1 MLRILLFIVLVF
13 ALGIGFSWLAERPGD
28 LVLTFDG
35 YQYEL
40 TLMVAAVLI
49 TAIVAAVM
57 IAWWLLKAIWNSPYT
72 VSRYFRVRRRDRGY
86 QALSTGMIA
95 AGAGDGALARQMNR
109 QASKLISSDQ
119 EPLIHLLDAQASLLE
134 GDHAAARKKF
144 EAMLEDPEMRV
155 LGLRGL
161 YLEAQRL
168 GDRDVARHYAER
180 AAETA
185 PQLGWASGA
194 TLEARTAEGNW
205 DGALALLESQRAT
218 KLVDA
223 AKANR
228 LRAVLLTAK
237 AKETLERDP
246 LAARNAAT
254 EANRLAPDLVPAAII
269 AAQALFRQG
278 DLRKGAKILEAAWRK
293 TAHPQIADAYVHA
306 RHGDSVLDRLAR
318 AKKLKSQRENN
329 AESALTVARVA
340 LEAGEL
346 SLARASAEEA
356 LRIEPREAGYLMMAD
371 IEEADTG
378 DQGRIRQWLARAVRA
393 QRDPVWV
400 ADGIV
405 SERWAPTSPVTG
417 RLDAFEWKTPV
428 ERPLQL
434 VDHDRD
440 ILQGAGPVL
449 LPQAP
454 AAPTA
459 VLDTETDDEAVIV
472 EPMAGPAVDR
482 LVDADKGAAPAD
494 EVSAPVET
502 ETPSAPVADKPK
514 TKPEAPAT
522 AVPAAAP
529 APALPTAANDSSAS
543 VPDEEAAVAP
553 RPDDPGVDPSDRDE
567 TQSRRFRLF

>member
-1 MLRILLFIVLVF
+1 MLRILLFILLVF
-13 ALGIGFSWLAERPGD
+13 ALGVGFAWLAERPGD

-57 IAWWLLKAIWNSPYT
+57 IVWWLLKAIWNSPYT

-109 QASKLISSDQ
+109 QAAKLISADR
-119 EPLIHLLDAQASLLE
+119 EPLIHLLDAQSSLLE
-134 GDHAAARKKF
+134 GDHAGARKKF
-144 EAMLEDPEMRV
+144 EAMLDDPEMRV

-180 AAETA
+180 AAEIA

-205 DGALALLESQRAT
+205 DGALALLESQRST

-223 AKANR
+223 ARANR

-237 AKETLERDP
+237 AMETLERDA
-246 LAARNAAT
+246 LAARNAAI
-254 EANRLAPDLVPAAII
+254 EANRLAPDLVPAAVI
-269 AAQALFRQG
+269 AAKALFRQG
-278 DLRKGAKILEAAWRK
+278 DLKKGARILEAAWRK
-293 TAHPQIADAYVHA
+293 TAHPEIADAYVTA
-306 RHGDSVLDRLAR
+306 RHGDSTHDRLTR
-318 AKKLKSQRENN
+318 AKKLKALRENN

-346 SLARASAEEA
+346 VLARAAAEEA
-356 LRIEPREAGYLMMAD
+356 LRIEPREGGYLMMTD

-393 QRDPVWV
+393 RRDPVWV
-400 ADGIV
+400 ADGVV
-405 SERWAPTSPVTG
+405 SERWAPVSPVTG
-417 RLDAFEWKTPV
+417 RLDAFEWKTPL
-428 ERPLQL
+428 ERPLHL
-434 VDHDRD
+434 VEHDRD
-440 ILQGAGPVL
+440 ILEGAGPVL
-449 LPQAP
+449 LPQSPSAP
-454 AAPTA
+454 QTA
-459 VLDTETDDEAVIV
+459 IDTHTDDEAVIV
-472 EPMAGPAVDR
+472 EPMTDPAVDR
-482 LVDADKGAAPAD
+482 LLDADKAP
-494 EVSAPVET
+494 
-502 ETPSAPVADKPK
+502 
-514 TKPEAPAT
+514 
-522 AVPAAAP
+522 PAAADAPASVESKAAPTP
-529 APALPTAANDSSAS
+529 APETPAKESEPVASAVPTAANDSG
-543 VPDEEAAVAP
+543 AAAPEDGSPVAP
-553 RPDDPGVDPSDRDE
+553 RPDDPGVDPTDHED
-567 TQSRRFRLF
+567 TQTRRFRLF

>member
-1 MLRILLFIVLVF
+1 MLRILLFILFVF
-13 ALGIGFSWLAERPGD
+13 ALGLGFAWLADRPGD

-40 TLMVAAVLI
+40 TLMAAAVFV

-57 IAWWLLKAIWNSPYT
+57 ISWWLLKAIWNSPYT

-109 QASKLISSDQ
+109 QAAKLISSDQ

-168 GDRDVARHYAER
+168 GDREVARHYAER
-180 AAETA
+180 AAEIA

-194 TLEARTAEGNW
+194 TLEARSAEGDW
-205 DGALALLESQRAT
+205 DGALALLETQRST
-218 KLVDA
+218 KLIDA

-237 AKETLERDP
+237 AKDMLERDP
-246 LAARNAAT
+246 LAARNAAI
-254 EANRLAPDLVPAAII
+254 EANRLAPDLVPAAVF
-269 AAQALFRQG
+269 AAKALFRQG
-278 DLRKGAKILEAAWRK
+278 DLRKGAKILETAWRK
-293 TAHPQIADAYVHA
+293 TAHPEIAEAYVNA
-306 RHGDSVLDRLAR
+306 RHGDSTLDHLAR

-329 AESALTVARVA
+329 ALSALTVARVA

-346 SLARASAEEA
+346 GLARAAAEEA
-356 LRIEPREAGYLMMAD
+356 LRIDPREGGYLMMAD

-393 QRDPVWV
+393 PRDPVWI
-400 ADGIV
+400 ADGVV
-405 SERWAPTSPVTG
+405 SERWAPLSPVTG
-417 RLDAFEWKTPV
+417 KLDAFEWKTPV
-428 ERPLQL
+428 ERPLHL
-434 VDHDRD
+434 VEHDD
-440 ILQGAGPVL
+440 DDAPLAEPVL
-449 LPQAP
+449 LGRALTIP
-454 AAPTA
+454 PT
-459 VLDTETDDEAVIV
+459 VIETDMGEETIIV
-472 EPMAGPAVDR
+472 EPKPET
-482 LVDADKGAAPAD
+482 KG
-494 EVSAPVET
+494 ETSAEPGK
-502 ETPSAPVADKPK
+502 PSAK
-514 TKPEAPAT
+514 T
-522 AVPAAAP
+522 AVPAGAPAMASPPAAP
-529 APALPTAANDSSAS
+529 AAHVPETEEPVEPARQPEPIAPVLPTAANDSSATP
-543 VPDEEAAVAP
+543 PDEDVAVAP
-553 RPDDPGVDPSDRDE
+553 RPDDPGVDPTERDE
-567 TQSRRFRLF
+567 TETKRFRLF

>member
-1 MLRILLFIVLVF
+1 MLRILLFILLVF
-13 ALGIGFSWLAERPGD
+13 ALGVGFAWLAERPGD

-40 TLMVAAVLI
+40 TLMVAAVLV

-109 QASKLISSDQ
+109 QAAKLISSDQ

-134 GDHAAARKKF
+134 GDHAAARRKF

-168 GDRDVARHYAER
+168 GDREVARHYAER
-180 AAETA
+180 AAEIA
-185 PQLGWASGA
+185 PQLAWASGA
-194 TLEARTAEGNW
+194 TLEARTAERDW

-223 AKANR
+223 TKANR

-237 AKETLERDP
+237 ATETLERDP

-254 EANRLAPDLVPAAII
+254 EANRLAPDLVPAAVI

-293 TAHPQIADAYVHA
+293 TAHPEIANAYVHA
-306 RHGDSVLDRLAR
+306 RHGDSILDRLAR
-318 AKKLKSQRENN
+318 AKKLKAQRENN

-346 SLARASAEEA
+346 PLARASAEEA

-400 ADGIV
+400 ADGV
-405 SERWAPTSPVTG
+405 VADHWAPTSPVTG

-454 AAPTA
+454 TAPTA
-459 VLDTETDDEAVIV
+459 AFDTETDDEVVIV

-482 LVDADKGAAPAD
+482 LVDADKIPAPAD
-494 EVSAPVET
+494 DAPAPAPVKSE
-502 ETPSAPVADKPK
+502 V
-514 TKPEAPAT
+514 
-522 AVPAAAP
+522 AAAP
-529 APALPTAANDSSAS
+529 ASSPIAEKPETRPEPTAPVLPTAANDSSAS
-543 VPDEEAAVAP
+543 VPDEETPVAP

>member
-1 MLRILLFIVLVF
+1 MLRILLFILAVF
-13 ALGIGFSWLAERPGD
+13 ALGVGFAWLAERPGD

-40 TLMVAAVLI
+40 TLMMAAVLI

-57 IAWWLLKAIWNSPYT
+57 IVWWLLKAIWNSPYT

-109 QASKLISSDQ
+109 QAAKLIRSDQ

-134 GDHAAARKKF
+134 GDHTAARKKF

-180 AAETA
+180 AAEIA

-205 DGALALLESQRAT
+205 DGALALLESQRST

-223 AKANR
+223 TKANR

-237 AKETLERDP
+237 AMEMIERDA

-254 EANRLAPDLVPAAII
+254 EANRLAPDLVPAAVI
-269 AAQALFRQG
+269 AARALFRQG
-278 DLRKGAKILEAAWRK
+278 DLRKGSKILEAAWRK
-293 TAHPQIADAYVHA
+293 TAHPEIADAYVTA
-306 RHGDSVLDRLAR
+306 RHGDSVHDRLTRAR
-318 AKKLKSQRENN
+318 KLKAQRENN
-329 AESALTVARVA
+329 AESALTVARAA

-346 SLARASAEEA
+346 ALARSAAEEA
-356 LRIEPREAGYLMMAD
+356 LRIEPREGTYLMMAD

-393 QRDPVWV
+393 RRDPVWV
-400 ADGIV
+400 ADGVV
-405 SERWAPTSPVTG
+405 SERWAPMSPVSG
-417 RLDAFEWKTPV
+417 RLDAFEWKTPL
-428 ERPLQL
+428 ERPIQL

-440 ILQGAGPVL
+440 VLPSAGPVL

-454 AAPTA
+454 VDQQAA
-459 VLDTETDDEAVIV
+459 LDIETDAEAVIV
-472 EPMAGPAVDR
+472 EPMSGPAVDR
-482 LVDADKGAAPAD
+482 LID
-494 EVSAPVET
+494 S
-502 ETPSAPVADKPK
+502 DKPP
-514 TKPEAPAT
+514 TIAAEAQASVEAPT
-522 AVPAAAP
+522 ARAQEPGRTKEPEPAASQP
-529 APALPTAANDSSAS
+529 PMAANDSSVA
-543 VPDEEAAVAP
+543 PRDESPNAP
-553 RPDDPGVDPSDRDE
+553 RPDDPGVDPSDLEDAHP
-567 TQSRRFRLF
+567 RRFRLF

>member
-1 MLRILLFIVLVF
+1 MLRILLFIVFVF
-13 ALGIGFSWLAERPGD
+13 ALGIGFAWLADRPGD

-40 TLMVAAVLI
+40 TLMAAAVFI
-49 TAIVAAVM
+49 TAVVAAVM
-57 IAWWLLKAIWNSPYT
+57 ISWWLLKAIWNSPYT

-109 QASKLISSDQ
+109 QAAKLISSDQ

-168 GDRDVARHYAER
+168 GDREVARHYAER
-180 AAETA
+180 AAEIA

-194 TLEARTAEGNW
+194 TLEARSAEGDW
-205 DGALALLESQRAT
+205 DGALALLETQRAT
-218 KLVDA
+218 KLIDTA
-223 AKANR
+223 RANR

-237 AKETLERDP
+237 AKDMLERDP
-246 LAARNAAT
+246 LAARNAAI
-254 EANRLAPDLVPAAII
+254 EANRVAPELVPAAVI
-269 AAQALFRQG
+269 AAKALFRQG
-278 DLRKGAKILEAAWRK
+278 DLRKGAKILETAWRK
-293 TAHPQIADAYVHA
+293 TAHPEIAEAYVNA
-306 RHGDSVLDRLAR
+306 RHGDSTHDHLAR

-346 SLARASAEEA
+346 AIARTAAEEA
-356 LRIEPREAGYLMMAD
+356 LRIEPREGGYLMMAD

-393 QRDPVWV
+393 PRDPVWV
-400 ADGIV
+400 ADGVV
-405 SERWAPTSPVTG
+405 SKRWAPMSPVTG
-417 RLDAFEWKTPV
+417 KLDAFEWRTPV
-428 ERPLQL
+428 ERPLHL
-434 VDHDRD
+434 VEHDRD
-440 ILQGAGPVL
+440 DAPLAGPVL
-449 LPQAP
+449 LGSSLAVAPIAVDTDIGEETVVVEPTPGQKVDRVIDADKPAPVAVAAAAIDPAQPAPAQRAAIDEPAKQPEP
-454 AAPTA
+454 AAP
-459 VLDTETDDEAVIV
+459 V
-472 EPMAGPAVDR
+472 
-482 LVDADKGAAPAD
+482 
-494 EVSAPVET
+494 
-502 ETPSAPVADKPK
+502 
-514 TKPEAPAT
+514 
-522 AVPAAAP
+522 
-529 APALPTAANDSSAS
+529 LPTAANDSGAVS
-543 VPDEEAAVAP
+543 PDEEIPVAP

-567 TQSRRFRLF
+567 TESKRFRLF

>member
-1 MLRILLFIVLVF
+1 MLRILLFILPVF
-13 ALGIGFSWLAERPGD
+13 ALGVGFAWLADRPGD

-40 TLMVAAVLI
+40 TLMAAAVLI
-49 TAIVAAVM
+49 TAIVAAIM
-57 IAWWLLKAIWNSPYT
+57 IVWWLLKAIWTSPYT

-144 EAMLEDPEMRV
+144 EAMLDDPEMRV

-180 AAETA
+180 AAEIA

-194 TLEARTAEGNW
+194 TLEARTAERNW
-205 DGALALLESQRAT
+205 DGALALLEAQRAT
-218 KLVDA
+218 KLVDTA
-223 AKANR
+223 RANR

-237 AKETLERDP
+237 AMEMLERDA
-246 LAARNAAT
+246 LAARNAAI
-254 EANRLAPDLVPAAII
+254 EANRLAPDLVPAAVI
-269 AAQALFRQG
+269 AAKALLRQG
-278 DLRKGAKILEAAWRK
+278 DLRKGAKILEATWRK
-293 TAHPQIADAYVHA
+293 TAHPEIAEAYVSA
-306 RHGDSVLDRLAR
+306 RHGDSSHDRLTR
-318 AKKLKSQRENN
+318 AKKLKAQRENN
-329 AESALTVARVA
+329 AESALTVARAA
-340 LEAGEL
+340 LEAGEMA
-346 SLARASAEEA
+346 LARASAEEA
-356 LRIEPREAGYLMMAD
+356 LRIEPREGTYLMMAD

-400 ADGIV
+400 ADGVV
-405 SERWAPTSPVTG
+405 SEHWAPMSPVTG

-428 ERPLQL
+428 ERPLHL
-434 VDHDRD
+434 VEHDRNMLP
-440 ILQGAGPVL
+440 IAGPVML
-449 LPQAP
+449 SENPPVAQTLVD
-454 AAPTA
+454 TA
-459 VLDTETDDEAVIV
+459 SEDEAVVV

-482 LVDADKGAAPAD
+482 LIEGDKPVVADAPPLEES
-494 EVSAPVET
+494 EVAPVE
-502 ETPSAPVADKPK
+502 V
-514 TKPEAPAT
+514 
-522 AVPAAAP
+522 VPAKPAEKP
-529 APALPTAANDSSAS
+529 QPSAPALPTAANDSSARAP
-543 VPDEEAAVAP
+543 VEENPVAP
-553 RPDDPGVDPSDRDE
+553 RPDDPGVDPDDPE
-567 TQSRRFRLF
+567 ATHPRRFRLF

>member
-1 MLRILLFIVLVF
+1 MLRILLFILLVF
-13 ALGIGFSWLAERPGD
+13 ALGVGFAWLAERPGD

-109 QASKLISSDQ
+109 QAAKLISADR
-119 EPLIHLLDAQASLLE
+119 EPLIHLLDAQSSLLE
-134 GDHAAARKKF
+134 GDHAGARKKF
-144 EAMLEDPEMRV
+144 EAMLDDPEMRV

-180 AAETA
+180 AAEIA

-205 DGALALLESQRAT
+205 DGALALLESQRST

-223 AKANR
+223 ARANR

-237 AKETLERDP
+237 AMETLERDA
-246 LAARNAAT
+246 LAARNAAI
-254 EANRLAPDLVPAAII
+254 EANRLAPDLVPAAVI
-269 AAQALFRQG
+269 AAKALFRQG
-278 DLRKGAKILEAAWRK
+278 DLKKGARTLEAAWRK
-293 TAHPQIADAYVHA
+293 TAHPEIADAYVTA
-306 RHGDSVLDRLAR
+306 RHGDSAHDRLTRAR
-318 AKKLKSQRENN
+318 KLKAQRENN

-346 SLARASAEEA
+346 ALARAAAEEA
-356 LRIEPREAGYLMMAD
+356 LRIEPREGGYLMMAD

-378 DQGRIRQWLARAVRA
+378 DQARIRHWLSRAVRA
-393 QRDPVWV
+393 PRDPVWV
-400 ADGIV
+400 ADGVV
-405 SERWAPTSPVTG
+405 SERWAPMSPVTG
-417 RLDAFEWKTPV
+417 RLDAFEWKTPL
-428 ERPLQL
+428 ERPLHL
-434 VDHDRD
+434 VEHDRD
-440 ILQGAGPVL
+440 IPPDANPVL
-449 LPQAP
+449 LPKAPAGPAAIGADEEATVIEPMSGPPAGHPVEEKKPSPAATVVPTDAETDVASDPVPRNPAEEPQPQAP
-454 AAPTA
+454 A
-459 VLDTETDDEAVIV
+459 V
-472 EPMAGPAVDR
+472 
-482 LVDADKGAAPAD
+482 
-494 EVSAPVET
+494 
-502 ETPSAPVADKPK
+502 
-514 TKPEAPAT
+514 
-522 AVPAAAP
+522 
-529 APALPTAANDSSAS
+529 PTAANDSGPAAS
-543 VPDEEAAVAP
+543 EDGSPVAP
-553 RPDDPGVDPSDRDE
+553 RPDDPGVDPTDREE

>member
-13 ALGIGFSWLAERPGD
+13 ALGIGFAWLAERPGD

-40 TLMVAAVLI
+40 TLMAAAVLV

-109 QASKLISSDQ
+109 QASKLISADH

-134 GDHAAARKKF
+134 GDHAAARRKF

-180 AAETA
+180 AAEIA

-194 TLEARTAEGNW
+194 TLEARTAEGDW
-205 DGALALLESQRAT
+205 DGALALLEKQRAT

-237 AKETLERDP
+237 AGETLERDP

-254 EANRLAPDLVPAAII
+254 EANRLAPDLVPAAVI

-293 TAHPQIADAYVHA
+293 TAHPEIADAYVHA
-306 RHGDSVLDRLAR
+306 RQGDSVLDRLAR

-346 SLARASAEEA
+346 ALARASAEEA

-371 IEEADTG
+371 IEEADTA

-400 ADGIV
+400 ADGVV
-405 SERWAPTSPVTG
+405 SDRWAPVSPVTG

-449 LPQAP
+449 LPQAS
-454 AAPTA
+454 AAPATA
-459 VLDTETDDEAVIV
+459 TDAVTDDQAVIV
-472 EPMAGPAVDR
+472 EPMTGTAVDR
-482 LVDADKGAAPAD
+482 LVEVDGDPAPGG
-494 EVSAPVET
+494 
-502 ETPSAPVADKPK
+502 ETPASVEAEAQAKPAVVPEKPAAVAEKSAAR
-514 TKPEAPAT
+514 TE
-522 AVPAAAP
+522 PAAAG
-529 APALPTAANDSSAS
+529 LPVAANDSAATA
-543 VPDEEAAVAP
+543 PDEKSPVAP

>member
-1 MLRILLFIVLVF
+1 MLRILLFILIVF
-13 ALGIGFSWLAERPGD
+13 ALGVGFSWLAERPGD

-40 TLMVAAVLI
+40 TLMAAAVLV

-109 QASKLISSDQ
+109 QAAKLVSSDQ

-134 GDHAAARKKF
+134 GDHAAARRKF

-168 GDRDVARHYAER
+168 GAREVARHYAER
-180 AAETA
+180 AAEIA

-194 TLEARTAEGNW
+194 TLEARTAEGDW

-218 KLVDA
+218 KLVDP

-228 LRAVLLTAK
+228 LRAVLLTAR
-237 AKETLERDP
+237 AMEALERDP

-254 EANRLAPDLVPAAII
+254 EANRLAPDLVPAAVI
-269 AAQALFRQG
+269 AARALFRQG

-293 TAHPQIADAYVHA
+293 TAHPEIAEAYVHA
-306 RHGDSVLDRLAR
+306 RHGDSTHDRLTR
-318 AKKLKSQRENN
+318 AKRLKAQRENN

-356 LRIEPREAGYLMMAD
+356 LRIEPREGGYLMMAD

-393 QRDPVWV
+393 PRDPVWV
-400 ADGIV
+400 ADGVV
-405 SERWAPTSPVTG
+405 SERWAPTSPVSG
-417 RLDAFEWKTPV
+417 RLDAFEWKTPL

-440 ILQGAGPVL
+440 VLQGTAPVL
-449 LPQAP
+449 LPQSP

-459 VLDTETDDEAVIV
+459 AADSDTDVEAVIV
-472 EPMAGPAVDR
+472 EPMPDAAVDR
-482 LVDADKGAAPAD
+482 LIDAGGARPAVAEEPAPAEPQAAPQ
-494 EVSAPVET
+494 PVPE
-502 ETPSAPVADKPK
+502 KPAA
-514 TKPEAPAT
+514 KPA
-522 AVPAAAP
+522 AAAP
-529 APALPTAANDSSAS
+529 ALPAAANDSI
-543 VPDEEAAVAP
+543 AAARSEDAPAVP

>member
-1 MLRILLFIVLVF
+1 MLRILLFILVVF

-35 YQYEL
+35 YRYEL
-40 TLMVAAVLI
+40 TLMAAAVLV
-49 TAIVAAVM
+49 TAMVATVM

-109 QASKLISSDQ
+109 QAAKLINADH

-168 GDRDVARHYAER
+168 GDREVARHYAER
-180 AAETA
+180 AAEIA

-218 KLVDA
+218 RLIDTA
-223 AKANR
+223 RANR

-254 EANRLAPDLVPAAII
+254 EANRLAPDLVPAAVI

-278 DLRKGAKILEAAWRK
+278 DLKKGAKILEAAWRK

-306 RHGDSVLDRLAR
+306 RHGDSTHDRLTRAR
-318 AKKLKSQRENN
+318 KLKAQRENN

-356 LRIEPREAGYLMMAD
+356 LRIEPREGGYLMMAD

-400 ADGIV
+400 ADGVV
-405 SERWAPTSPVTG
+405 SDRWAPMSPVTG

-428 ERPLQL
+428 ERPLQI
-434 VDHDRD
+434 VDHDRG
-440 ILQGAGPVL
+440 IQEGAAPAL
-449 LPQAP
+449 LPLAP
-454 AAPTA
+454 AAPATA
-459 VLDTETDDEAVIV
+459 IDTGADDEAVIV
-472 EPMAGPAVDR
+472 EPMAAPAVDR
-482 LVDADKGAAPAD
+482 LVDADRAPASV
-494 EVSAPVET
+494 EAQAKPAPLSDRPAT
-502 ETPSAPVADKPK
+502 TP
-514 TKPEAPAT
+514 EEHAPA
-522 AVPAAAP
+522 VPS
-529 APALPTAANDSSAS
+529 AANDSSATI
-543 VPDEEAAVAP
+543 PETTVAP
-553 RPDDPGVDPSDRDE
+553 RPDDPGVDPSDQDE
-567 TQSRRFRLF
+567 ARSRRFRLF

>member
-1 MLRILLFIVLVF
+1 MLRILLFILLVF
-13 ALGIGFSWLAERPGD
+13 ALGVGFAWLAERPGD

-40 TLMVAAVLI
+40 TLMVAAVLV

-57 IAWWLLKAIWNSPYT
+57 ITWWLLKAIWNSPYT

-86 QALSTGMIA
+86 QSLSTGMIA

-109 QASKLISSDQ
+109 QAAKLINSDQ

-134 GDHAAARKKF
+134 GDHAAARRKF

-168 GDRDVARHYAER
+168 GDREVARHYAER
-180 AAETA
+180 AAEIA

-205 DGALALLESQRAT
+205 DGALALLESQRST
-218 KLVDA
+218 KLIDA
-223 AKANR
+223 ARANR

-237 AKETLERDP
+237 AMETLERDA

-254 EANRLAPDLVPAAII
+254 EANRLAPDLVPAAVI
-269 AAQALFRQG
+269 AAKALFRQG
-278 DLRKGAKILEAAWRK
+278 DVKKGAKILEAAWRK
-293 TAHPQIADAYVHA
+293 TAHPEIADAYVHA
-306 RHGDSVLDRLAR
+306 RHGDSTHDRLTRAR
-318 AKKLKSQRENN
+318 KLKAQRENN

-340 LEAGEL
+340 FEAGEL
-346 SLARASAEEA
+346 AIARAAAEEA
-356 LRIEPREAGYLMMAD
+356 LRIEPREGGYLMMAD

-400 ADGIV
+400 ADGVV
-405 SERWAPTSPVTG
+405 SEHWAPTSPVTG
-417 RLDAFEWKTPV
+417 RLDAFEWKTPL
-428 ERPLQL
+428 ERPQHL
-434 VDHDRD
+434 VEHDRSVLPD
-440 ILQGAGPVL
+440 TGPVL
-449 LPQAP
+449 LPKAPVSPATIEADEEATIIEPMPGP
-454 AAPTA
+454 AADHPVEENKTSPTTVA
-459 VLDTETDDEAVIV
+459 PVGVETDVASTPVPQESAE
-472 EPMAGPAVDR
+472 EPRPQA
-482 LVDADKGAAPAD
+482 L
-494 EVSAPVET
+494 
-502 ETPSAPVADKPK
+502 
-514 TKPEAPAT
+514 
-522 AVPAAAP
+522 AVPAAA
-529 APALPTAANDSSAS
+529 NDSGPVAPEDGS
-543 VPDEEAAVAP
+543 PIAP
-553 RPDDPGVDPSDRDE
+553 RPDDPGVDPTDREE

>member
-1 MLRILLFIVLVF
+1 MLRILLFILIVFVLGLGF
-13 ALGIGFSWLAERPGD
+13 AWLAERPGD

-40 TLMVAAVLI
+40 TLMAAAVLV

-57 IAWWLLKAIWNSPYT
+57 IVWWLLKAIWNSPYT

-109 QASKLISSDQ
+109 QAAKLISSDQ

-134 GDHAAARKKF
+134 GDHAAARRKF

-180 AAETA
+180 AAEIA

-194 TLEARTAEGNW
+194 TLEARTAERDW
-205 DGALALLESQRAT
+205 DGALALLESQRST
-218 KLVDA
+218 KLVEA
-223 AKANR
+223 GKANR

-237 AKETLERDP
+237 AMETLERDP

-254 EANRLAPDLVPAAII
+254 EANRLAPELVPAAVI

-293 TAHPQIADAYVHA
+293 TAHPEIADAYVHA

-318 AKKLKSQRENN
+318 ARKLKAQRENN

-346 SLARASAEEA
+346 GLARASAEEA
-356 LRIEPREAGYLMMAD
+356 LRIEPREAGYLMLAD

-405 SERWAPTSPVTG
+405 SDRWAPVSPVTG

-428 ERPLQL
+428 ERPLHL

-440 ILQGAGPVL
+440 VLQGAGPVL
-449 LPQAP
+449 LPQGP
-454 AAPTA
+454 AAPTTA
-459 VLDTETDDEAVIV
+459 TDTETSDEAVIV
-472 EPMAGPAVDR
+472 EPMAAPAVDR
-482 LVDADKGAAPAD
+482 LVEADTR
-494 EVSAPVET
+494 SAPSDDASAPLESET
-502 ETPSAPVADKPK
+502 RSAPVADRST
-514 TKPEAPAT
+514 TKPEAT
-522 AVPAAAP
+522 AAAASTAAP
-529 APALPTAANDSSAS
+529 APVLPTAANDPGAS
-543 VPDEEAAVAP
+543 VPGEETPVAP

-567 TQSRRFRLF
+567 TQHRRFRLF